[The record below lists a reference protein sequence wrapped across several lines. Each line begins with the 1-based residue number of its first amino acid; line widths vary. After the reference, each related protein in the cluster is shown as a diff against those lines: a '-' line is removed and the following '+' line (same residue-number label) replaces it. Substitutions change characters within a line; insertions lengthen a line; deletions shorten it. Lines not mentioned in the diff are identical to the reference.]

1 MKIEFENECYKLS
14 FPISKKIKIDNS
26 FLWLIFEI
34 NNNIINEKKIENITE
49 NSFTIYILLKHF
61 FKEFGTKIKYMYF
74 DVKHDLINKKIH
86 FQTKSPLLN
95 NTNELLNLDI
105 MIKYENTLEQNNLL
119 ITIQNN
125 DIPED
130 LGLENF
136 ISKIIIKI
144 FKNLKEYLESQL
156 C

>member
-1 MKIEFENECYKLS
+1 MKIQFENECYKLY
-14 FPISKKIKIDNS
+14 FPISKNIKIDNS
-26 FLWLIFEI
+26 FLWLLFEV
-34 NNNIINEKKIENITE
+34 NNSIITEKKIENITD
-49 NSFTIYILLKHF
+49 NSFTIYVLLKHF

-74 DVKHDLINKKIH
+74 DVKHDFNNKKIH
-86 FQTKSPLLN
+86 LQSKSPILEN
-95 NTNELLNLDI
+95 PNELLNLDI
-105 MIKYENTLEQNNLL
+105 FIEYETTLEQHNLL
-119 ITIQNN
+119 VTIQNN

-144 FKNLKEYLESQL
+144 FKNLKEYLERQI